1 MGTIEVAWRGKGN
14 KINGKLADN
23 ESGSKR
29 FKGVHFLFSSSLPHR
44 EMTEYPKG
52 IRRLK
57 GSYGFPGPSPVFLMT
72 LRDSRAG

>member
-1 MGTIEVAWRGKGN
+1 MENWLIMSQGAKDL
-14 KINGKLADN
+14 K
-23 ESGSKR
+23 ESIS
-29 FKGVHFLFSSSLPHR
+29 FFSSSLPHR